1 MIGAAAEVALPPAA
15 RSGCMAAAAPEMA
28 RAAEVGEV
36 EAAVVEADTQA
47 ADPCSAREQRKPPGR
62 PAHQRLSNLVG

>member
-1 MIGAAAEVALPPAA
+1 
-15 RSGCMAAAAPEMA
+15 MAAAAPEMA